1 MIGLMF
7 SVTGDFQN
15 VNVQKEVTLVFEIFR
30 LFSRIK
36 DPWNFWPLYL
46 IHFSGPQTRYLPI
59 KWCWDQCDQTV
70 DLLDFGQL
78 FEVFDSN

>member
-1 MIGLMF
+1 MF

-36 DPWNFWPLYL
+36 DRCNFWPLYL

-59 KWCWDQCDQTV
+59 K
-70 DLLDFGQL
+70 
-78 FEVFDSN
+78 